1 MEHHAQYDSVSQT
14 QLPSRLHEPTVTHHD
29 KTEESPTCTDAVCQL
44 ETISCTETTTPI
56 AATENHHTEDQEAVA
71 SSYEQQQQQQDS
83 LWTLPSA
90 HTVEEQDGQDAGGQD
105 AGGQDAG
112 GQGMDST
119 IRADSTEKS
128 LGCGDSALGTDDK
141 KVLELE
147 DEFGLRISDTLGSA
161 STGATP
167 TDTGFGPEHLLASSN
182 TPTAT
187 TEACGNDNV
196 DLNNSTQAGD
206 TSNVMDSDNDSDSGS
221 GSNKSDDD
229 KSDSITRGLAG
240 TGDGQY
246 KQQSGDQPNVTS
258 DDQIM
263 NDPSVDVV
271 DSASYGDTIK
281 NLPPASTLEH
291 TSTQPIVPG
300 TDDERPG
307 ATNDNDCDDDDDD
320 DDDDIPLMA
329 QYEGDP
335 STILPSASTTTTTTT
350 SLSISAGRSQAPQGM
365 AAGDQQLTRVATTGS
380 DEQTLSEPPRP
391 RHVWES
397 DRQASECRRCNRRF
411 SFLVRRHHCRRCGQ
425 IVCDRCS
432 SHRVRLPVDE
442 LVEDPLISTS
452 HYPIIALTPQRVCES
467 CVRIPIKATDSTSGA
482 TSSRYASQLN
492 HYNNSNNSMAE
503 DSAGA
508 GHRIHPMNMQRTD
521 SQQSLMTECPVCG
534 AGLLGMRKG
543 QQETHLNQCLNTGS
557 PTVRPPRYISKSC
570 RWE

>member
-1 MEHHAQYDSVSQT
+1 M
-14 QLPSRLHEPTVTHHD
+14 
-29 KTEESPTCTDAVCQL
+29 
-44 ETISCTETTTPI
+44 
-56 AATENHHTEDQEAVA
+56 ENHHTEDQEAVA
-71 SSYEQQQQQQDS
+71 SSHEQQQQQQDS

-90 HTVEEQDGQDAGGQD
+90 HTVEEQGGQD

-119 IRADSTEKS
+119 TRADSTEKS
-128 LGCGDSALGTDDK
+128 LGCGGSALGTDDK

-147 DEFGLRISDTLGSA
+147 DEFGLRISDTPGSA

-187 TEACGNDNV
+187 TEACGNDNA
-196 DLNNSTQAGD
+196 DLINSTQVSD
-206 TSNVMDSDNDSDSGS
+206 TSNVMDSDNDSDGGS
-221 GSNKSDDD
+221 SSSSNKSDDD
-229 KSDSITRGLAG
+229 KSDSITRGLTG
-240 TGDGQY
+240 TDDGQN

-263 NDPSVDVV
+263 NSPSVDVV
-271 DSASYGDTIK
+271 DSASYGDTIN

-291 TSTQPIVPG
+291 TSTQPIAPG

-307 ATNDNDCDDDDDD
+307 GTNDNDDDD

-350 SLSISAGRSQAPQGM
+350 SLSISAGRSQAPLGT

-411 SFLVRRHHCRRCGQ
+411 SFLVRRHHCR
-425 IVCDRCS
+425 
-432 SHRVRLPVDE
+432 
-442 LVEDPLISTS
+442 
-452 HYPIIALTPQRVCES
+452 
-467 CVRIPIKATDSTSGA
+467 
-482 TSSRYASQLN
+482 
-492 HYNNSNNSMAE
+492 
-503 DSAGA
+503 
-508 GHRIHPMNMQRTD
+508 
-521 SQQSLMTECPVCG
+521 
-534 AGLLGMRKG
+534 
-543 QQETHLNQCLNTGS
+543 
-557 PTVRPPRYISKSC
+557 
-570 RWE
+570 